1 MFIGKYGSFNPL
13 QGGWVGGGILADF
26 IGKKKRIRGKRK
38 TDK

>member
-13 QGGWVGGGILADF
+13 KGGWGGGILADF